1 MKKKIV
7 ENSIYSSMV
16 SLLPFAVREFHKVKT
31 GKKIVSLLLIF
42 GGTNYALM
50 WQYFSGYI
58 QECRSVVQK
67 NISRLQEESIL
78 PS

>member
-1 MKKKIV
+1 MI
-7 ENSIYSSMV
+7 

-50 WQYFSGYI
+50 
-58 QECRSVVQK
+58 
-67 NISRLQEESIL
+67 
-78 PS
+78 